1 MKKISQKKRII
12 ISVLIILVVVVGG
25 LITYFAIK
33 AANTPETPNDN
44 FANTP
49 NYGAC
54 QLVTTEVIRTAN
66 QGDAIGTINE
76 GARTAVDGL
85 NGEPADACKFSFT
98 TDKSANNS
106 FTISVYP
113 YNASQEAFEKEN
125 KTANWTEVSG
135 PKPTPYFGETT
146 IDNGETSLYMLR
158 VIPGA
163 NTILLS
169 LRQPKNASAY
179 DKANALNF
187 LTDISTK
194 IDFGTLE
201 RKAVEQA
208 DSITEGDGPG
218 TPPEQEVE
226 QALPRE

>member
-1 MKKISQKKRII
+1 MKHMSQKKQII
-12 ISVLIILVVVVGG
+12 ISVLVILVVVVGG
-25 LITYFAIK
+25 LFAYLAI
-33 AANTPETPNDN
+33 NTASTPQAPSDN

-66 QGDAIGTINE
+66 QGDAISTISEGT
-76 GARTAVDGL
+76 RSAVDGL

-98 TDKSANNS
+98 TGKSANNS

-113 YNASQEAFEKEN
+113 YNASREAFEKEN

-135 PKPTPYFGETT
+135 PKPTPYFAETT

-169 LRQPKNASAY
+169 LKQPKNASAY

-194 IDFGTLE
+194 INFGTLE
-201 RKAVEQA
+201 RKVVEQA

-218 TPPEQEVE
+218 TPPKQEVE
-226 QALPRE
+226 QALPR